1 VTAVARG
8 KADTVHALRSWA
20 LWWLVLF
27 GFWNLMQG
35 AWEEMEIAAGAGAAA
50 LGATFAELARRQNL
64 LAFAPDLRWLLKTLR
79 LFWRLP
85 YELGVVTA
93 ALVLDVLRI
102 RRVRS
107 EWAVSPLP
115 TGSKAAIGA
124 GNRAAVLAIENVA
137 PNTMAV
143 QTAGGREA
151 LKHDLVPGRGTAALP
166 S

>member
-1 VTAVARG
+1 M
-8 KADTVHALRSWA
+8 HALRSWA

-27 GFWNLMQG
+27 GAWNVMQG

-50 LGATFAELARRQNL
+50 LGATFAEIARRQGL
-64 LAFAPDLRWLLKTLR
+64 LSFAPQPRWIARTFR

-85 YELGVVTA
+85 YEFGIVTV

-107 EWAVSPLP
+107 EWAAGPLP
-115 TGSKAAIGA
+115 TGPQPPVAD
-124 GNRAAVLAIENVA
+124 GNRAVVLMLENVA

-143 QTAGGREA
+143 QSEDGKEA
-151 LKHDLVPGRGTAALP
+151 LKHALVPGRGTAALP